1 MSKLLQGLY
10 TWSGKHSTSNWKII
24 PALQFWNM
32 IIATPSAL
40 ATLIL
45 GIALWTF
52 VDISN
57 FDLSSA
63 VEHLELMFL

>member
-1 MSKLLQGLY
+1 
-10 TWSGKHSTSNWKII
+10 
-24 PALQFWNM
+24 M

-57 FDLSSA
+57 FDLSGA
-63 VEHLELMFL
+63 AEHLELMFLMLERK